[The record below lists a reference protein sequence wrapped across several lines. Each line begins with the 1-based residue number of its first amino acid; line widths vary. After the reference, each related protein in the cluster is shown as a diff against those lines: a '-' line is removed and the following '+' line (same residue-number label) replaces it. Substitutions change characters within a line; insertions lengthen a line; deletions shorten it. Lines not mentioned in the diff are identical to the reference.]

1 MTWLEGQPSLEVT
14 GLAWCQDAVPK
25 PRRGRD
31 RSQPV
36 AKVPIHARLGHKHS
50 ATPLPKEDSK
60 APNYEA
66 ISDDDNEIYD
76 NVMAGADQGIQG
88 AAAPASQASSMC
100 ECPPVEE
107 HNAEVTGPDPDTI
120 ADSGSSDSDSDA
132 DGRSDKTT
140 CYKCLPR
147 RHTADVPL
155 SAAATA
161 EANDADQGQPM
172 AMTNQQVSQA

>member
-1 MTWLEGQPSLEVT
+1 M
-14 GLAWCQDAVPK
+14 
-25 PRRGRD
+25 GR
-31 RSQPV
+31 
-36 AKVPIHARLGHKHS
+36 KHS
-50 ATPLPKEDSK
+50 ATPRPREDSK
-60 APNYEA
+60 APDYEA

-88 AAAPASQASSMC
+88 AAAPASQASSMG

-120 ADSGSSDSDSDA
+120 ADSGSSDNDSDA

-147 RHTADVPL
+147 RHTADVPR
-155 SAAATA
+155 SAAATD
-161 EANDADQGQPM
+161 EANDLDQGQ
-172 AMTNQQVSQA
+172 